1 MESVK
6 HLILGHGL
14 TGEYLS
20 KKLMEQEPNASVVS
34 TSRKGSPHIE
44 FNLQDEATWSQIP
57 AAEITYWTFP
67 PEPTDLVKKF
77 YHQCNQKFGKLI
89 VVGSTSAL
97 DVDQSG
103 QTVDEN
109 TRLDTSIERVASEVY
124 LKEQGAILL
133 LSSGIYGPERSPLDW
148 IKKGYLGKSKK
159 WANMV
164 HLEDLAEFLYACALR
179 GKAGAVYIACN
190 NNPQPWDEVI
200 ANWEERGLVQNVPE
214 KQSKRTSKKIDNSKT
229 IKDLQVNLQF
239 QNFAASVS

>member
-20 KKLMEQEPNASVVS
+20 AELMEQEPNASVVS

-44 FNLQDEATWSQIP
+44 FDLENEATWSQLP
-57 AAEITYWTFP
+57 EAEITYWTFP

-77 YHQCNQKFGKLI
+77 YNQYQQKLGKLI
-89 VVGSTSAL
+89 VIGSTSAL
-97 DVDQSG
+97 KVDQAG
-103 QTVDEN
+103 QVVDEN
-109 TRLDTSIERVASEVY
+109 TDLDTSIERVASEVF

-133 LSSGIYGPERSPLDW
+133 LSAGIYGPERSPLDW
-148 IKKGYLGKSKK
+148 VKKGYLGKSKK

-164 HLEDLAEFLYACALR
+164 HLEDLAGFLYACALR
-179 GKAGAVYIACN
+179 GQSGALYIACN

-200 ANWEERGLVQNVPE
+200 TDWEQRGLVQNVPE
-214 KQSKRTSKKIDNSKT
+214 KESKRTSKKINNSKT

-239 QNFAASVS
+239 QNFASSVS